1 MNPKMENALQALVLI
16 DRAAVSSVALGAAMD
31 CSPLTAKRL
40 VTGLRDLGCTIH
52 AERDGRDYWYTL
64 TDWGVFDPVRVRRFV
79 EEKR

>member
-16 DRAAVSSVALGAAMD
+16 DQAAVSSVALGAAMD